1 MDDIRAY
8 SYQNEERLMFGALF
22 LCNLC
27 SYLEF
32 KTGLEISGGVAKNKL
47 LAKVG
52 CGKNKP
58 KKITIFFEEAT
69 HRVFQDVKISN
80 IPGLGVRF
88 TIIKLHAK
96 INV

>member
-1 MDDIRAY
+1 
-8 SYQNEERLMFGALF
+8 MFGALF
-22 LCNLC
+22 LYNLC
-27 SYLEF
+27 TYLEF

-52 CGKNKP
+52 CGQNKP

-69 HRVFQDVKISN
+69 HRVFQNVEISK

-88 TIIKLHAK
+88 TSINLHAL
-96 INV
+96 VVC